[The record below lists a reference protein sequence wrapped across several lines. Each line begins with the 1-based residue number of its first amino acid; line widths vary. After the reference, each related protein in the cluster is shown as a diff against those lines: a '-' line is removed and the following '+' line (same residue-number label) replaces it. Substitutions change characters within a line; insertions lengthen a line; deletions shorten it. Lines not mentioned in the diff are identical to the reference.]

1 MVPAVAFLA
10 GLLLGGVFVA
20 LGGLG
25 DDDDGR
31 GTADIDTVV
40 TDPPVPTTSASS
52 DAVTV
57 TVAGACLDAVE
68 ATEEV
73 VTLGRE
79 AAAAL
84 TELDARELERIV
96 DEMQQLEI
104 DVRELADLCR
114 QASSDS
120 R

>member
-1 MVPAVAFLA
+1 M
-10 GLLLGGVFVA
+10 
-20 LGGLG
+20 
-25 DDDDGR
+25 
-31 GTADIDTVV
+31 
-40 TDPPVPTTSASS
+40 
-52 DAVTV
+52 
-57 TVAGACLDAVE
+57 
-68 ATEEV
+68 
-73 VTLGRE
+73 TLGRE